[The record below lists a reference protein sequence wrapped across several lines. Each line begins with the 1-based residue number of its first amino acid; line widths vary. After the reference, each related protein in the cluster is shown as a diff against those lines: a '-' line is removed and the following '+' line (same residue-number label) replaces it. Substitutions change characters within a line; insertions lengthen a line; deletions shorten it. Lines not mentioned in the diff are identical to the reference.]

1 MNKHNMTHSTIITVS
16 DSAWSSDVDFL
27 FEEERTHM
35 SDVMGSINL
44 TNTVANGSRVVVPTP
59 HPPPGGWGSDH
70 SLSLAFV
77 NFVLAL
83 LTFGIRYASVF
94 W

>member
-1 MNKHNMTHSTIITVS
+1 M
-16 DSAWSSDVDFL
+16 DFV
-27 FEEERTHM
+27 FADERAHM

-44 TNTVANGSRVVVPTP
+44 THTVANGSRVVVPTP

-83 LTFGIRYASVF
+83 LTFSIRYASVF